1 MFYFSI
7 LHLFD
12 QVMQVGVCITAFAR
26 MTFIISNVSR
36 AVINCL
42 TSAS

>member
-12 QVMQVGVCITAFAR
+12 QVMQLACELQHSHVWHL
-26 MTFIISNVSR
+26 S
-36 AVINCL
+36 
-42 TSAS
+42 